1 MEKKTEYTIKIF
13 FINFMSKNIS
23 VGTRKIANYGW
34 PDRSQK
40 KFWWKIDLGADV
52 QIAHP
57 SCL

>member
-1 MEKKTEYTIKIF
+1 
-13 FINFMSKNIS
+13 MSKNIS

-34 PDRSQK
+34 PDWSQK